1 MNKLEFI
8 KKICEKSGQTQVEV
22 DKTIKAFAEVVVE
35 QVRDNAEDVQIPGLG
50 TFKQKCSEARKGRN
64 PFNGEEIEI
73 KSSKTIK
80 FQVSSTVK
88 KVSE

>member
-1 MNKLEFI
+1 M
-8 KKICEKSGQTQVEV
+8 